1 MRKLAVLVALSM
13 LGLPIAALAGPGGP
27 GKGGPPPAVMKKI
40 MKDIG
45 LNDGQIKQIEE
56 LHFKAE
62 REKLDIRYELEK
74 ARLELQQLMI
84 VAQPD
89 QNAVFSQLDKIGTI
103 QTKLKKNRVGLML
116 QIRKLMTPEQWQKME
131 AVQAEQRMKQRGKR
145 RGMGGPGGGGP
156 GGGGPGG
163 GGPGGGDPGF

>member
-13 LGLPIAALAGPGGP
+13 LALPLAALAGP

-40 MKDIG
+40 MKDVG
-45 LNDGQIKQIEE
+45 LSDGQIKQIEE

-62 REKLDIRYELEK
+62 REKLEIRYELEK

-84 VAQPD
+84 AAQPE
-89 QNAVFSQLDKIGTI
+89 QGAVFSQLDKIGAV
-103 QTKLKKNRVGLML
+103 QTRLKKNRVGLML

-131 AVQAEQRMKQRGKR
+131 AIQAEHRMQKRDKR
-145 RGMGGPGGGGP
+145 RGLGGGGGP
-156 GGGGPGG
+156 GGPGRGPGG
-163 GGPGGGDPGF
+163 GPGF